1 MEGISAVSGEA
12 EDGATAVA
20 AVGDGRL
27 LANVLED
34 RAASGRLDP
43 SGMCEFIGQSSLNRI
58 TEPDHKTPR
67 D

>member
-58 TEPDHKTPR
+58 TEPEHETSR

>member
-12 EDGATAVA
+12 EDGTTAVA

-34 RAASGRLDP
+34 SAASGRLDP
-43 SGMCEFIGQSSLNRI
+43 IMLLSRQVTQARVQSIDGKHRR
-58 TEPDHKTPR
+58 T
-67 D
+67 